1 MGRVHVEAPVP
12 ALALRR
18 PQAAAALGV
27 SVDVFDREIRDELPV
42 VRVGGVVCYPLA
54 GLQAWVTAHTESP
67 IADQLRRSA
76 A

>member
-18 PQAAAALGV
+18 PQAAAALGI

-42 VRVGGVVCYPLA
+42 VRVAGVVAYPVA
-54 GLQAWVTAHTESP
+54 GMQAWLAAHTESP
-67 IADQLRRSA
+67 ITTQIKRNA